1 MKHTLDI
8 GSVEPAFADRKILQ
22 GVYIRVETGA
32 VTGLL
37 GSNGSGKSCLMNI
50 LFGMLHPA
58 FKSLRFDG
66 VWADRFGADEV
77 RCLPQHGFVPDN
89 LRMDRVLRDYGLD
102 AADFFGWFPDLDKLR
117 GSRFGTLSGGER
129 RVVEF
134 YAILCPPCRFVLLD
148 EPFSQV
154 MPLHIDTF
162 CKLLEREKR
171 NKGILLTDHRYRQVR
186 AVSDSLCP
194 MSGGTTRPVR
204 RAEEL
209 VRWGYVNRTD

>member
-1 MKHTLDI
+1 
-8 GSVEPAFADRKILQ
+8 
-22 GVYIRVETGA
+22 
-32 VTGLL
+32 
-37 GSNGSGKSCLMNI
+37 MNI

-58 FKSLRFDG
+58 LKSLRFDG

-77 RCLPQHGFVPDN
+77 HCLPQHGFVPDN
-89 LRMDRVLRDYGLD
+89 LRMDRVLRDFGLD

-148 EPFSQV
+148 EPFAQV

>member
-1 MKHTLDI
+1 
-8 GSVEPAFADRKILQ
+8 
-22 GVYIRVETGA
+22 
-32 VTGLL
+32 
-37 GSNGSGKSCLMNI
+37 MNI

-58 FKSLRFDG
+58 LKSLRIDG
-66 VWADRFGADEV
+66 VWAARFGADEV

-89 LRMDRVLRDYGLD
+89 LRMDRVLRDFGLD
-102 AADFFGWFPDLDKLR
+102 AADFFDWFPDLDKLR

-129 RVVEF
+129 RVVAGVIASSGVVRLPSRRVVEF

-148 EPFSQV
+148 EPFAQV

-186 AVSDSLCP
+186 AVSDSLCL